1 MRVGIDVTSLQPLTT
16 GVDNYLRELVLALGR
31 IDHDTLYTVF
41 VNFEDR
47 SLFRNKL
54 PGNFTV
60 SPGSLRP
67 RPSRLL
73 FQQLGLPAWALA
85 RRLDVVHS
93 PCFVKPLVSGPQRH
107 LLTIFDMTFF
117 SLTHM
122 HKRLHRTWAYQWA
135 VRTSIRTA
143 DLIAVPSASVAQE
156 IRRLLPQIPLSRVR
170 IVGAGIS
177 DEYCPREAGEIGP
190 TLARLGIRRPYVLH
204 VGTIEPRKN
213 LRRLVAA
220 FALLVQRH
228 GIDEELVLA
237 GRWAWDHAPVLAAI
251 DAAGVRDRVRILGY
265 VDQKDLPALLSGAR
279 LFVYPSLQEGFGFPP
294 LEAMACG
301 VPTVSSDNSALAEN
315 LAGAAELV
323 PPEDTDALSDGMLRM
338 LRDDALR
345 AQRKEQGRRC
355 AERFQWDRTAEL
367 TRDCYEELRS
377 GCRHR
382 PLEYDRRER
391 STA

>member
-1 MRVGIDVTSLQPLTT
+1 MRVGIDVTSIQPLTT

-47 SLFRNKL
+47 PLFSNKL
-54 PGNFTV
+54 PANFTV
-60 SPGSLRP
+60 LPGSLRP
-67 RPSRLL
+67 RPARLL
-73 FQQLGLPAWALA
+73 FQQLALPAWALGS
-85 RRLDVVHS
+85 RLDVVHS
-93 PCFVKPLVSGPQRH
+93 PCFVKPVVGGLQRH

-122 HKRLHRTWAYQWA
+122 HKRLHRSRAYQWA
-135 VRTSIRTA
+135 VRTSMCKA
-143 DLIAVPSASVAQE
+143 DLIAVPSTSVAQE
-156 IRRLLPQIPLSRVR
+156 IRRVLPQISPSRVR
-170 IVGAGIS
+170 VVGAGIS
-177 DEYCPREAGEIGP
+177 DEYRPREATEIAP
-190 TLARLGIRRPYVLH
+190 TLAGLGIRKPYILH

-213 LRRLVAA
+213 LCRLVRA
-220 FALLVQRH
+220 FARLVHRH
-228 GIDEELVLA
+228 GIDEDLLLA
-237 GRWAWDHAPVLAAI
+237 GRPAWDYAPVLAAI
-251 DAAGVRDRVRILGY
+251 DAEGVRDRVRILGY

-315 LAGAAELV
+315 LAGAAELIS
-323 PPEDTDALSDGMLRM
+323 PQDTDALGDGMLRM

-345 AQRKEQGRRC
+345 AERKKLGRRC
-355 AERFQWDRTAEL
+355 AARFRWDRTAEL
-367 TRDCYEELRS
+367 TRDCYQELKS
-377 GCRHR
+377 GRRGR